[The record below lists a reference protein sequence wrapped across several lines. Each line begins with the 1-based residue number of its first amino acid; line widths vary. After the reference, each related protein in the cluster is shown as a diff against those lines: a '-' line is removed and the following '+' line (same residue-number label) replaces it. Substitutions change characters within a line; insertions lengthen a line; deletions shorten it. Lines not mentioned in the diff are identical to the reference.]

1 MCVVWSGGSEKQSEC
16 QLLNGDPQR
25 SREHTGHNGGADC
38 PVATPSVTFRGQLM
52 VHGIS
57 SVQTVKIHVQV
68 MLVSPPQGLS
78 MGKPPWDLSKD
89 QNDFGINTHSI
100 IKCLF

>member
-52 VHGIS
+52 VHGTS
-57 SVQTVKIHVQV
+57 SVQTDTCASDARVASSGPVD
-68 MLVSPPQGLS
+68 
-78 MGKPPWDLSKD
+78 GKTSVGFIKRSK
-89 QNDFGINTHSI
+89 
-100 IKCLF
+100 